1 MKYSS
6 LVAASAASVLLVA
19 GLIGCAPPEKDS
31 GEEQTQSGVNAG
43 EATSAADFGGMEGL
57 VEAAKKEGELNVI
70 ALPPDWA
77 NYGAIIKAFVR
88 VFAAGY
94 VVVELIRRR
103 RFWRRVVTVRHLGV
117 RRGFRPVGD
126 QVVELPRGFAFS
138 HTQMLSRLPARMCG
152 DRTPEKMLR

>member
-6 LVAASAASVLLVA
+6 LMAASAASVLLFA

-57 VEAAKKEGELNVI
+57 VEAAKKEGGLNVI

-77 NYGAIIKAFVR
+77 NYGKIIETSTRSTA
-88 VFAAGY
+88 
-94 VVVELIRRR
+94 
-103 RFWRRVVTVRHLGV
+103 
-117 RRGFRPVGD
+117 
-126 QVVELPRGFAFS
+126 
-138 HTQMLSRLPARMCG
+138 SR
-152 DRTPEKMLR
+152 